1 MSNYII
7 HSTATDYRAI
17 VNLVNM
23 LTPEDFATNTDF
35 SLYMTKLMFLLNQFK
50 THFWNNVEINERN
63 LNQYMIDMTGDDMY
77 RSLTAVGRIP
87 EFNDYDEFM
96 SEGNLLIDNKNYTD
110 IFIELLNNIAAKG

>member
-1 MSNYII
+1 
-7 HSTATDYRAI
+7 
-17 VNLVNM
+17 
-23 LTPEDFATNTDF
+23 
-35 SLYMTKLMFLLNQFK
+35 MFLLNQFK